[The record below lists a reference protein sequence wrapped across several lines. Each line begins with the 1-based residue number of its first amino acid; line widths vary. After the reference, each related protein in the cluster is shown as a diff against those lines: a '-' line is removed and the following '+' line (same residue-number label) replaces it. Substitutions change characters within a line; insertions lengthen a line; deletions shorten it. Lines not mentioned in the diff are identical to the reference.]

1 MKRSLFFCG
10 LLTVLAICF
19 VSCRNKNN
27 EITINGIW
35 NLSRSEY
42 YYDGNKLDYDA
53 SVIGIC
59 DSAAIKP
66 VLMYPYEVTW
76 YFNEDGT
83 GKYSGND
90 TTFISFTYTI
100 NDDQINLSFGEEE
113 EEETGYR
120 TSITSAFFFENG
132 KIRVSDTYS
141 DIHGWA
147 KVSNREEVFGLDG
160 QKNHKLEAVHYYDKL
175 LKE

>member
-1 MKRSLFFCG
+1 MKRSLIFSG
-10 LLTVLAICF
+10 LLAVLAICF
-19 VSCRNKNN
+19 VSCRNKSN

-42 YYDGNKLDYDA
+42 YFDGNKLDYDA

-59 DSAAIKP
+59 YSASIKP

-76 YFNEDGT
+76 YFNEDGK
-83 GKYSGND
+83 GQFSGHD
-90 TTFISFTYTI
+90 STSVSFTYTL
-100 NDDQINLSFGEEE
+100 NGNQINISFGEEE
-113 EEETGYR
+113 EQPGYK

-132 KIRVSDTYS
+132 KIRVSDTFS

>member
-1 MKRSLFFCG
+1 MKRSLIFCG

-19 VSCRNKNN
+19 VSCRNKSN

-42 YYDGNKLDYDA
+42 YFDGNKLDYDA

-59 DSAAIKP
+59 DSAAIRP

-76 YFNEDGT
+76 NFNKDGK
-83 GKYSGND
+83 GQFSGHD
-90 TTFISFTYTI
+90 STSVSFTYTL
-100 NDDQINLSFGEEE
+100 NGNQINISFGEEE
-113 EEETGYR
+113 EQPGYK
-120 TSITSAFFFENG
+120 TSVTSLFFFENG
-132 KIRVSDTYS
+132 RIRISDTFT

>member
-1 MKRSLFFCG
+1 M
-10 LLTVLAICF
+10 VLAICF
-19 VSCRNKNN
+19 VSCKDKKNEN
-27 EITINGIW
+27 SIAGIW
-35 NLSRSEY
+35 SLSRSEY
-42 YYDGNKLDYDA
+42 FFDGNKLDYDA

-76 YFNEDGT
+76 YFNEDGK
-83 GKYSGND
+83 GQFSGHD
-90 TTFISFTYTI
+90 STSVSFTYTL
-100 NDDQINLSFGEEE
+100 NGNQINISFGEEE
-113 EEETGYR
+113 EQPGYK

-132 KIRVSDTYS
+132 KIRVSDTFS